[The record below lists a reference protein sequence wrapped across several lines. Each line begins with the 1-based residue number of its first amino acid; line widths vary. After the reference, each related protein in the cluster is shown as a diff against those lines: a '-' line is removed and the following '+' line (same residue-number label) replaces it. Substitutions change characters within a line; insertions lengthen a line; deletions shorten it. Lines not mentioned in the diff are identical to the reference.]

1 MSVEEQPV
9 LDRILIFLG
18 TVAHKISIQRAT
30 TVSPKSPLCNVVVRN
45 TSLEKDVQAP
55 VNAVINRSQSLL
67 ATKGRVPVL
76 APSRGD
82 RARLEALLSDVW
94 TREILPFPGMTVRA
108 RNEHLIR
115 TSAHSMIRKLSVTS
129 ITSQFTKRSASLAS
143 VTRGGSD
150 DESIGDDITPVLTS
164 PLPGTS
170 DTEPALG
177 NLFDQESGCSTRLSV
192 INDDSDCTPS
202 TLRFRNAGRPVSSTA
217 SMRNPRSPRRRMRIA
232 KSPSTW
238 QLGSNSPHLSVSPSP
253 STPVALRTRS
263 PNGPQVSRQT
273 SRLSSRKSMRSMC
286 SSIDGGGRGARH
298 RKAAAEMGQLDGAVD
313 HLEDEKRSSSPLP
326 SSTSPNKSGANR
338 WPRVEMLRRG
348 TMAQGIRGFFR

>member
-1 MSVEEQPV
+1 MY
-9 LDRILIFLG
+9 IG
-18 TVAHKISIQRAT
+18 TVARKISIHRAT

-45 TSLEKDVQAP
+45 TSLEKDLQAP
-55 VNAVINRSQSLL
+55 INAVINRSQSLL

-94 TREILPFPGMTVRA
+94 TRDVLPFPGMTVRA

-143 VTRGGSD
+143 VTRGVSD
-150 DESIGDDITPVLTS
+150 DESIGEDITPVLVT

-170 DTEPALG
+170 ETEPALG
-177 NLFDQESGCSTRLSV
+177 NLLDHESGCSTRLSV
-192 INDDSDCTPS
+192 IKDDSDCMPS
-202 TLRFRNAGRPVSSTA
+202 TLRVQRTSRPARSTA
-217 SMRNPRSPRRRMRIA
+217 SLRTPRSPRRRMRIA

-238 QLGSNSPHLSVSPSP
+238 QLESSSPHLSVSPSP

-263 PNGPQVSRQT
+263 PNGPQVNRQAST
-273 SRLSSRKSMRSMC
+273 LSPRKSKRSIC
-286 SSIDGGGRGARH
+286 SAIDGVGRGARH
-298 RKAAAEMGQLDGAVD
+298 RQAIAEIGQLDGAAD
-313 HLEDEKRSSSPLP
+313 HLEDRPRSSSSRLSTPP
-326 SSTSPNKSGANR
+326 STSTSTSPNKSGVTR

-348 TMAQGIRGFFR
+348 TVAQGIRGFFR